1 MNRASD
7 RETRLVALEEQMHEV
22 LRHLE
27 EFTEGQ
33 KEIRRDINQ
42 MRELQGHMSRA
53 ILKLNRELSAQRE
66 KYPI

>member
-7 RETRLVALEEQMHEV
+7 HETRLVALEEQMLEV

-27 EFTEGQ
+27 ELTEGQ

-42 MRELQGHMSRA
+42 MRELQVHMSRA
-53 ILKLNRELSAQRE
+53 ILKFNREISAQRE
-66 KYPI
+66 RYPL